1 MAGFGKKVETASK
14 ELEVDASSKCA
25 CGSDKAYSECCGRF
39 HPEGAANADTP
50 DALVRAR
57 FSAFVYMK
65 IGYLLQSTH
74 PESKDY
80 CLEEEVVG
88 SKRTKRQIWKKQLE
102 ARASELDFANLSFD
116 NGSEELNATGDVAN
130 LKLSLDRKPKASMKW
145 DKCAETIT
153 CKKSVDGNGWMYLA
167 GRTEVTEE
175 NNPKQKQVK
184 ITNKKR

>member
-1 MAGFGKKVETASK
+1 MTSCSLVLVLVFASLLLHCADSFFHSANKLHLRLLQSPPKSTELHMAGFGKKVETASK

-116 NGSEELNATGDVAN
+116 DGSEELNATGDVAN
-130 LKLSLDRKPKASMKW
+130 LKLSLDR
-145 DKCAETIT
+145 
-153 CKKSVDGNGWMYLA
+153 
-167 GRTEVTEE
+167 
-175 NNPKQKQVK
+175 
-184 ITNKKR
+184 